1 MKHPNKSHKIGCMIF
16 DGVILALPRGIY
28 FMMKGDLKARK
39 QMHNFSRWYQCNEP
53 LSGNQV
59 VFIFYLCFPNGD
71 GLEGIWNSE
80 CLVGLVQQVRLCDS
94 CLAAKVKYCPPEM
107 SYRNF
112 GDDACWQHTSISHE
126 SYMSMGGSLS
136 EWRAIEGW
144 RIETVCFDWLHNVY
158 LGVARDLVAS
168 GIWLFIRQG
177 MYDHLNIDD
186 MDEILGHIHMEI
198 QATCKQFGSFGT
210 MSKRFF
216 LGLFFHLHM
225 LACDFLGV
233 PDRCPCLG

>member
-1 MKHPNKSHKIGCMIF
+1 
-16 DGVILALPRGIY
+16 
-28 FMMKGDLKARK
+28 
-39 QMHNFSRWYQCNEP
+39 
-53 LSGNQV
+53 
-59 VFIFYLCFPNGD
+59 
-71 GLEGIWNSE
+71 
-80 CLVGLVQQVRLCDS
+80 
-94 CLAAKVKYCPPEM
+94 M

-186 MDEILGHIHMEI
+186 MDEILGHIRMEI

-216 LGLFFHLHM
+216 WGLFFHLHM